1 MAIQVERESVTTK
14 SRHVSPS
21 YVDKDNVQYLTSSD
35 RPFPIVDVNH
45 LRLHEGR
52 AYYVYKLYPMASP
65 LPVNNSI
72 DIAIAFPAGITPHSV
87 FNFQCGGDAE
97 FYVYESP
104 TTSGGTPLTIHRRN
118 RNLNTSSTGVA
129 VVAPTVTS
137 VGTEIYGEFISSGQG
152 GTGAGGGGYTY
163 EYVLKPLTTYLFRLT
178 NVNAQ
183 AHMAELL
190 IEWYE

>member
-1 MAIQVERESVTTK
+1 MAIEVKRESLDTK

-21 YVDKDNVQYLTSSD
+21 YVDKDGLQYLASSD
-35 RPFPIVDVNH
+35 KPFPIVDVNH

-52 AYYVYKLYPMASP
+52 AYYTYYINPALSVGGNL
-65 LPVNNSI
+65 
-72 DIAIAFPAGITPHSV
+72 DIALAFPAGILAHAV
-87 FNFQCGGDAE
+87 FNYQCGGDSR

-118 RNLNTSSTGVA
+118 RSLATTSTGAA
-129 VVAPTVTS
+129 VYEPTVS
-137 VGTEIYGEFISSGQG
+137 ALGTEIFGEIITSGQG

-178 NVNAQ
+178 NINAQ
-183 AHMAELL
+183 PHIAELL